1 MLLTSSLVSLPRNDN
16 GTGLK
21 ERKGKMPALRY
32 FNLIVLPSEE
42 SRSSGERPLIAVVQE
57 LHAAELMCLLPDE
70 PQLEKCQI

>member
-1 MLLTSSLVSLPRNDN
+1 
-16 GTGLK
+16 
-21 ERKGKMPALRY
+21 MPALRY

-57 LHAAELMCLLPDE
+57 PHAAELMCLLPDE